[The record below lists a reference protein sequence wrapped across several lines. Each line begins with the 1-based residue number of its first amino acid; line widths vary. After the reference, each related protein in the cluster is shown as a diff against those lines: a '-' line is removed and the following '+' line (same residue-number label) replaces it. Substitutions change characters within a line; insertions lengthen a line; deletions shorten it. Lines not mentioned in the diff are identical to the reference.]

1 MAKASDLLNKTGAAS
16 LPMQE
21 SPAAA
26 TPANPMD
33 ASPAKGKDDSVAAQ
47 RPDLGHNLHK
57 GTDKSKGNTGGSSG
71 RPKV

>member
-33 ASPAKGKDDSVAAQ
+33 PSAKGKDESVAAQ

-57 GTDKSKGNTGGSSG
+57 GTDKSKGNSGQSSG

>member
-26 TPANPMD
+26 NPASPMD
-33 ASPAKGKDDSVAAQ
+33 AGSAKGNESVAAQ

-57 GTDKSKGNTGGSSG
+57 GTDKSKGNTGQSSG

>member
-21 SPAAA
+21 SPAAPTHA
-26 TPANPMD
+26 SGVD
-33 ASPAKGKDDSVAAQ
+33 AGMAKDESAGAH

-57 GTDKSKGNTGGSSG
+57 GTDKSKGNAGQSGG